1 MKNVTITLEED
12 VALWARIR
20 AAHENTSV
28 SKLVGEMLKKE
39 MQQARNYERAMNRYV
54 SRKPKRLSKSGKY
67 PDRESLHDREN
78 LR

>member
-1 MKNVTITLEED
+1 MKNVTITLDEE

-20 AAHENTSV
+20 AAHENSSV

-39 MQQARNYERAMNRYV
+39 MQQAQNYERAMNRYV
-54 SRKPKRLSKSGKY
+54 ARKPKRLSKSGKY
-67 PDRESLHDREN
+67 PDRKSLHDREN